1 MKNSTVLGRAVSAGK
16 FKLSA
21 QGNYSCVAVNNY
33 GNYTRIDFSVVFI
46 GKYCLVC
53 DVVSF
58 FYRIP
63 LNHRT
68 YIQSHPHRGTR
79 GGGVD
84 RIPLGF
90 WYAAILPSVES
101 LWSSLQ
107 EEIYFMDGGAAEG
120 LWRHQTWSP
129 SWPPSWILSRIRNR
143 VKTVWINNF
152 LRLTCKIT
160 HKQLL
165 CIVSSTSFTFEKS
178 WKNMHF
184 HSKMAWRLLL
194 MTSYLVTIVTDR
206 H

>member
-16 FKLSA
+16 FKLSG

-79 GGGVD
+79 GTGGGGS
-84 RIPLGF
+84 IEPPLGF
-90 WYAAILPSVES
+90 WYVALFWNNFAFGGKPLIFSTRWGIFYGWWPRWRPLTSPNMVAILTAV
-101 LWSSLQ
+101 LDF
-107 EEIYFMDGGAAEG
+107 I
-120 LWRHQTWSP
+120 
-129 SWPPSWILSRIRNR
+129 
-143 VKTVWINNF
+143 
-152 LRLTCKIT
+152 
-160 HKQLL
+160 
-165 CIVSSTSFTFEKS
+165 
-178 WKNMHF
+178 KN
-184 HSKMAWRLLL
+184 
-194 MTSYLVTIVTDR
+194 
-206 H
+206 

>member
-16 FKLSA
+16 FKLSG

-79 GGGVD
+79 GTGGGGSIEPPWVFD
-84 RIPLGF
+84 MLHYF
-90 WYAAILPSVES
+90 ETILPSVES

-107 EEIYFMDGGAAEG
+107 DEVYFMGGGPAEG

-129 SWPPSWILSRIRNR
+129 SWPLSWILSRIRNQ
-143 VKTVWINNF
+143 VKTVWINTF

-160 HKQLL
+160 H
-165 CIVSSTSFTFEKS
+165 I
-178 WKNMHF
+178 
-184 HSKMAWRLLL
+184 
-194 MTSYLVTIVTDR
+194 
-206 H
+206 

>member
-79 GGGVD
+79 GRGGLIEPPWVLICCIISKPFCLRWKAFDLLYKKRYILWMVALLKVCDLTKHGRHLD
-84 RIPLGF
+84 RRLGF
-90 WYAAILPSVES
+90 Y
-101 LWSSLQ
+101 Q
-107 EEIYFMDGGAAEG
+107 ELEIG
-120 LWRHQTWSP
+120 
-129 SWPPSWILSRIRNR
+129 
-143 VKTVWINNF
+143 
-152 LRLTCKIT
+152 
-160 HKQLL
+160 
-165 CIVSSTSFTFEKS
+165 
-178 WKNMHF
+178 
-184 HSKMAWRLLL
+184 
-194 MTSYLVTIVTDR
+194 
-206 H
+206 